1 MSAAYSDR
9 LHPLQ
14 PILAIDAA
22 IRVALR
28 GHEDR
33 RWRHVEIAT
42 LLGVSANEWRVLRQ
56 PTTRPNMRTIYKLL
70 DYAAMSEIDI
80 ELRVT
85 SSKTEAI
92 ARLRQS
98 FTPDRPSKIKAQ
110 LDEIE
115 SIMRAEGTPLMA
127 MEIAGWSTMSV
138 DIVRTRLRALKR
150 EKRVTASASRRTLTW
165 RII

>member
-1 MSAAYSDR
+1 
-9 LHPLQ
+9 
-14 PILAIDAA
+14 
-22 IRVALR
+22 
-28 GHEDR
+28 
-33 RWRHVEIAT
+33 
-42 LLGVSANEWRVLRQ
+42 
-56 PTTRPNMRTIYKLL
+56 MRTIYKLL

-85 SSKTEAI
+85 SSKTEAV